1 MTITPHSTD
10 AQVLETMVDLWLQQ
24 PRLARAQLKDD
35 GALAIQCAATG
46 AYYLAADASWPRSV
60 GFARM
65 LLAERETLARAY
77 FQVQFL
83 ERMLGQRLNSLLAS
97 PRLSKTDVLRALEIC
112 ACHNAADAVRLLTLI
127 EEHGSF
133 LDRTRA
139 RISREAA
146 EKYRAA
152 NRRQAPTQTQYP
164 DLIPPEQFRDFTKLN
179 S

>member
-1 MTITPHSTD
+1 MTHIPHSSDTQ
-10 AQVLETMVDLWLQQ
+10 ALESLLILWQQ
-24 PRLARAQLKDD
+24 HPRRARAQLKDD

-46 AYYLAADASWPRSV
+46 AYYLAADPSWSHSV
-60 GFARM
+60 AFARI

-112 ACHNAADAVRLLTLI
+112 ACHNAADAVRLLALI
-127 EEHGSF
+127 EEHGGF

-152 NRRQAPTQTQYP
+152 NRRQAPTQAQYP